1 MLLLIGFVTTSE
13 HMIFC
18 TEIVDEFVA
27 LKSGMEDKGSDKLS
41 QTKARLM
48 PFRFLSPPAGFVGR
62 DEYLARFKARLEHF
76 GFFLYGGIAGIGK
89 TSLVLRLSRET
100 RAIGLRGICYLP
112 LYPGEG
118 IAALLARVEAQS
130 GVSHGAES
138 SRQGDL
144 YSRLIEFLDSRRL
157 VLLLDDVHFLKREDL
172 LSLLRAVRTRRGH
185 YRVIAAG
192 RGDQELPA
200 IDSVEIHIE
209 RVGPLTPDE
218 VRSVSTAA
226 GVRGEPAERLV
237 ADAARGGC
245 AGHPLTLRFMLSLF
259 GADLLGEAFF
269 AGQSSRSVN
278 AFRALMEQAASRW
291 EPKELEA
298 LRGLSRVGMP
308 LSKKTAAR
316 AFGLPVSRLL
326 KKSLLTVIDDDVYV
340 HDLVGQVL
348 LPAEYVLPDSSAR
361 VVAKHFKDRGINDAE
376 PLRVIRASELLASSG
391 ASLEAVNTLT
401 SGWES
406 SRDFPFVEAF
416 LKSVSSIPASPSLE
430 RRLRLLA
437 ARARMRHGN
446 LVAVRDELESLAK
459 ERDSWTQSRALAAL
473 TQVYAEA
480 GEHNKVV
487 RAFGALK
494 PALVGLDLYVAAGTL
509 AAGSM
514 VRFGKVADA
523 EKLSRALLARV
534 KGERKFLDR
543 EGELRRLLARV
554 YAQGGRLT
562 ESVAEA
568 QLAAKAFE
576 LAGDLYHAATAHG
589 FVGDIYR
596 ETGDFEL
603 AKGAFLKYHE
613 FAVKWGDRD
622 LVQIADLAD
631 AWVSLDIGDLTHAAK
646 QINAVEKDLSPAPSR
661 RLKRYLAAARALLDA
676 GRGKHQ
682 TAAEQLARVIEVW
695 DSSAQKAVADILRA
709 QEVRS
714 LIAANNLDQART
726 LVDAALKRLDVKTQA
741 PRVAMFLRESAL
753 IRLRRKDVRRAMEEL
768 TEARKLF
775 ATGGNRREEA
785 LTLYRIAHAAF
796 EEGDI
801 ELAQARVDEAEELA
815 RKIKHARVMAQCQ
828 DLQGRLSLVHDDAK
842 KAVSLGKQALQALR
856 KLGDEMGTLHTSEA
870 LLRALIA
877 AGDLAGAIRLGPK
890 VSDQAEKL
898 EIREVR
904 VRAIILT
911 GAALLRRG
919 RYEPAT
925 RCFREIP
932 ELALSPFTSALMW
945 RFGEALSSVAGQV
958 NDVLPRR
965 TAWVTALRRLPEP
978 QQDLNRHLLTQ
989 LDLPPRERCLL
1000 KTKGGSR
1007 LLNTEEI
1014 AWLDV
1019 SKHELFVD
1027 LPQRRMLAKG
1037 QPIEGLTPELTRL
1050 VARLSV
1056 LSPKPA
1062 TFAEAYRTYFGEDP
1076 PEKPEKKLR
1085 APLLQLAKVLK
1096 PVTGLKVNVEKKT
1109 GISLTFPKLYAI
1121 LAPRHAEIP
1130 GLEPTQKKIIR
1141 HLRRFGTLPLNALQ
1155 EELKLNRAATRR
1167 ELGILVKA
1175 ELVEAVRDGRGQA
1188 FRLL

>member
-1 MLLLIGFVTTSE
+1 
-13 HMIFC
+13 
-18 TEIVDEFVA
+18 
-27 LKSGMEDKGSDKLS
+27 
-41 QTKARLM
+41 M

-62 DEYLARFKARLEHF
+62 DDYLGRFKARLEHF

-89 TSLVLRLSRET
+89 TALILRLSRET
-100 RAIGLRGICYLP
+100 RAIGLRGVCYVP
-112 LYPGEG
+112 LYPGEN
-118 IAALLARVEAQS
+118 IASLLARVEAQS
-130 GVSHGAES
+130 GVSHGPES
-138 SRQGDL
+138 DRQGDL
-144 YSRLIEFLDSRRL
+144 YSRLIEFLDARRL
-157 VLLLDDVHFLKREDL
+157 ALVLDDVHYLKREDL
-172 LSLLRAVRTRRGH
+172 LSVIRAGRTRRGH
-185 YRVIAAG
+185 YRIIAAG

-200 IDSVEIHIE
+200 IDSVEIHVE
-209 RVGPLTPDE
+209 RVGPLNADE
-218 VRSVSTAA
+218 VRRVTSSA
-226 GVRGEPAERLV
+226 GVRGEAQERLV

-245 AGHPLTLRFMLSLF
+245 AGHPLTLRYMLSLC
-259 GADLLGEAFF
+259 GNEPLGEAFF
-269 AGQSSRSVN
+269 VGQSSRSVN
-278 AFRALMEQAASRW
+278 AFRALSEQAATRW
-291 EPKELEA
+291 EPKELEV

-308 LSKKTAAR
+308 LSKAAAVR
-316 AFGLPVSRLL
+316 AFGAPVVRLL
-326 KKSLLTVIDDDVYV
+326 KRAFLSLIDDDVYV
-340 HDLVGQVL
+340 HDLVSQVL
-348 LPAEYVLPDSSAR
+348 VPQDYALPDAAAR
-361 VVAKHFKDRGINDAE
+361 IVAKHLKDRGISESE
-376 PLRVIRASELLASSG
+376 PLRIIRASELLASSG
-391 ASLEAVNTLT
+391 SSLEAVNTLT

-416 LKSVSSIPASPSLE
+416 LKCVSSIPATPSIE

-437 ARARMRHGN
+437 ARARMRQGN
-446 LVAVRDELESLAK
+446 LAVVREELESLAH
-459 ERDSWTQSRALAAL
+459 EPDNWTQARALAAL

-487 RAFGALK
+487 RSFRALK
-494 PALVGLDLYVAAGTL
+494 PSVVGPDLYVAAGTL
-509 AAGSM
+509 AAASM
-514 VRFGKVADA
+514 VRFTKTDDA
-523 EKLSRALLARV
+523 EKLARALLTRI
-534 KGERKFLDR
+534 KGDRRFLDR

-554 YAQGGRLT
+554 FAQAGRLT
-562 ESVAEA
+562 EAVDEA

-576 LAGDLYHAATAHG
+576 ASGDLYHGATAYG
-589 FVGDIYR
+589 FIGDIYR

-603 AKGAFLKYHE
+603 AKAAFMKFHDL
-613 FAVKWGDRD
+613 AVRWGDRD
-622 LVQIADLAD
+622 LVQVADLAD
-631 AWVSLDIGDLTHAAK
+631 AWVSLDIGDLTHAAR

-714 LIAANNLDQART
+714 LIAANNLDQARL
-726 LVDAALKRLDVKTQA
+726 LVDQALKRLDVNTQA

-753 IRLRRKDVRRAMEEL
+753 IRLRRKDVKRAMEEL

-775 ATGGNRREEA
+775 ARGGNRREEA

-801 ELAQARVDEAEELA
+801 ELAQARVDEADELA
-815 RKIKHARVMAQCQ
+815 KKIKHARAIAQCM
-828 DLQGRLSLVHDDAK
+828 DLQGRLSLVHGDAR
-842 KAVSLGKQALQALR
+842 KAVNLGKQALQALR

-904 VRAIILT
+904 VRAIVLT

-932 ELALSPFTSALMW
+932 ELALTPFTSALMW
-945 RFGEALSSVAGQV
+945 RFGEALSSVSGQL
-958 NDVLPRR
+958 NDILPRR
-965 TAWVTALRRLPEP
+965 TAWVTALKRLPEA
-978 QQDLNRHLLTQ
+978 QQELAKSLLTQ
-989 LDLPPRERCLL
+989 FDLPPRERCLL
-1000 KTKGGSR
+1000 KARGQSK

-1019 SKHELFVD
+1019 SDYDLFVD
-1027 LPQRRMLAKG
+1027 LPQRRMLSKG

-1056 LSPKPA
+1056 LAPLPA
-1062 TFAEAYRTYFGEDP
+1062 SSAEVFRTYFGEEP
-1076 PEKPEKKLR
+1076 PEKPDKKLK
-1085 APLLQLAKVLK
+1085 APLLLLAKVLK
-1096 PVTGLKVNVEKKT
+1096 PVAGLKVTVDKLT
-1109 GISLTFPKLYAI
+1109 GVTLTFPKNYAI
-1121 LAPRHAEIP
+1121 LAPRHADFP
-1130 GLEPTQKKIIR
+1130 GLEATQKKIIR
-1141 HLRRFGTLPLNALQ
+1141 QLRRFGTLPLNSIQ
-1155 EELKLNRAATRR
+1155 QELKLNRSGTRR

-1175 ELVEAVRDGRGQA
+1175 KLVETVRDGRGQA